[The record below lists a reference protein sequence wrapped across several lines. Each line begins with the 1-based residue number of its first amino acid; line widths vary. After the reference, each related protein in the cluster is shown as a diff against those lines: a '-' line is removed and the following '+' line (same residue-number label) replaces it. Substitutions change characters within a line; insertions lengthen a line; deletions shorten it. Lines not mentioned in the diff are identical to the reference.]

1 MANETK
7 PPQQGMIQIV
17 TGDEMSRGR
26 YSNNMMISH
35 TPEEFI
41 IDWLLNSPAGTH
53 LVARIVVSPGHLKR
67 IIAAFEDNL
76 KRYETNFGAIKDLEP
91 KDPVFH

>member
-1 MANETK
+1 MANEPKT
-7 PPQQGMIQIV
+7 PPQGMIQIV

-53 LVARIVVSPGHLKR
+53 LVARVVVSPGHLKR
-67 IIAAFEDNL
+67 IIAAFKDNL
-76 KRYETNFGAIKDLEP
+76 NRYESNFGAIKELEP
-91 KDPVFH
+91 KDQVFH

>member
-1 MANETK
+1 MANEPKTT
-7 PPQQGMIQIV
+7 QQGMIQIV
-17 TGDEMSRGR
+17 TGDDMSRGR

-53 LVARIVVSPGHLKR
+53 LVARVVVSPGHLKR
-67 IIAAFEDNL
+67 IIAAFSDNL
-76 KRYETNFGAIKDLEP
+76 QRYETNFGTIKELEP
-91 KDPVFH
+91 TDQIFH

>member
-1 MANETK
+1 MANEPK
-7 PPQQGMIQIV
+7 APPQGMIQVV

-26 YSNNMMISH
+26 YSNNMLVSH

-53 LVARIVVSPGHLKR
+53 LVARVVVSPGHLKR
-67 IIAAFEDNL
+67 IIGALTDNL
-76 KRYETNFGAIKDLEP
+76 QKYEANFGDVRAIEP
-91 KDPVFH
+91 TDQIFH